1 MPPPKDS
8 PLGPTASSGGQ
19 PWERKVLPPTS
30 TTRREAEG
38 SLHWKGRLPPLLPQG
53 AEGSPCGRYIV
64 HAEGS
69 PLPAGPGAG
78 EEVVDLADLADL
90 AELADDVAV
99 AALHRAKS
107 SESLVGVSAPD
118 WAQCAVASAPS
129 SPVLSVMCVA
139 SAPNSAHPTPVPF
152 LHLCPASTCAL
163 PTPVPFLPTPGSS
176 WAAISSRAATA
187 SPPPHSR
194 DSSKVATCS
203 RAVMAQVTHS
213 SSSRCSQASSPCT
226 THRHSPPRQP
236 PGFRRRSSP
245 PRAPPAPP

>member
-1 MPPPKDS
+1 MDTSAAGPLLRAAAPMAAAAAALIWGGDEGWSEDEQQSSPEGGGSQPPSLPPGPPEDS
-8 PLGPTASSGGQ
+8 PLLGPTGCGG
-19 PWERKVLPPTS
+19 PAAPMANLPP
-30 TTRREAEG
+30 
-38 SLHWKGRLPPLLPQG
+38 
-53 AEGSPCGRYIV
+53 
-64 HAEGS
+64 
-69 PLPAGPGAG
+69 PAWPGAG
-78 EEVVDLADLADL
+78 EELVDLADLADL

-213 SSSRCSQASSPCT
+213 SSRRCSRASSPCT

-236 PGFRRRSSP
+236 PR
-245 PRAPPAPP
+245 